1 LTNKARLNLVSLP
14 AAADVAPADTLPP
27 ARPKR
32 PHDCVIRLAPALLAC
47 AASAGACLVALAAA
61 SGAHAQT
68 WPSKPIRIVVPFP
81 PGGTSDILARIIGN
95 EVSQRFGQQIVV
107 DNRPGASGGIGAGI
121 VAKSPADGYTLLLA
135 DVGSLLINQVLSTK
149 AAFDLVRD
157 FSPVTMLTYSA
168 HLLCVHPNVP
178 ASTVPQL
185 VALAKKRPGGLSYA
199 SSPASAPY
207 LAGVLF
213 AQRAGIKWEII
224 TGRGGA
230 QSAMDVVTGQADAVL
245 LGMLQTLPHVKSGRL
260 KLLAVSSE
268 KRAATL
274 PDTPA
279 VAETFP
285 GFVTGSWQ
293 GLLAPAGT
301 PADVVSRLHAEV
313 TRALAVPDVKEKLA
327 SQGTDALG
335 STSADAARFL
345 SEERDRIARIV
356 REGGIKMAL

>member
-1 LTNKARLNLVSLP
+1 MTRVALRLVVKKASTIATVDR
-14 AAADVAPADTLPP
+14 
-27 ARPKR
+27 
-32 PHDCVIRLAPALLAC
+32 
-47 AASAGACLVALAAA
+47 ASRSTAIAGACLIALAAA
-61 SGAHAQT
+61 SGAYAQAY
-68 WPSKPIRIVVPFP
+68 PNKPIRIVVPFP
-81 PGGTSDILARIIGN
+81 PGGTSDILARLIGN
-95 EVSQRFGQQIVV
+95 EVSQRIGQQVLV
-107 DNRPGASGGIGAGI
+107 DNRPGASGSIGAGI

-135 DVGSLLINQVLSTK
+135 DVGSLLINQVLSAKPT
-149 AAFDLVRD
+149 FDLVRD

-168 HLLCVHPNVP
+168 HLFCVHPNVP
-178 ASTVPQL
+178 ANTVPQL
-185 VALAKKRPGGLSYA
+185 VALARKRPGGLSYA

-213 AQRAGIKWEII
+213 AQRAGITWEII

-245 LGMLQTLPHVKSGRL
+245 LGMLQTMPHVKSGRL

-268 KRAATL
+268 KRVASL

-293 GLLAPAGT
+293 GLLTPAGT
-301 PADVVSRLHAEV
+301 PADVMSRLHVEV
-313 TRALAVPDVKEKLA
+313 TRALAVPEVKERLA

-335 STSADAARFL
+335 STGADAARFL
-345 SEERDRIARIV
+345 SEERDRFARIV